1 MVRLLLARALM
12 KLASLLLRAGAACHD
27 GAVRLA
33 PAEFGSD
40 WRGIG
45 S

>member
-1 MVRLLLARALM
+1 MARALM
-12 KLASLLLRAGAACHD
+12 WVARLSLRFGAACHD
-27 GAVRLA
+27 GAVKLA